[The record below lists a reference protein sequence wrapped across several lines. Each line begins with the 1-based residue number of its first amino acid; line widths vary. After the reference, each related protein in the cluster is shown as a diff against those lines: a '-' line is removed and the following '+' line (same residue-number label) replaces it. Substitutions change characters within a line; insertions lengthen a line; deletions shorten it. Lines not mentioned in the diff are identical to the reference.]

1 MSHPRR
7 SLDSGTAVPAA
18 KASRRKPGR
27 ASESARRRNPGAAK
41 QAGRP
46 SVTDAPRAHLDFAP
60 ARVEVENLPG
70 GGFILRSPMKLEPY
84 ASNLCEYLIDWAE
97 TAPERNFL
105 AERDQDGSWRR
116 ITYGEAL
123 NLVRS
128 IAQALLDRGMTPDR
142 PVMILSDNSI
152 ESGLLQLGA
161 MHVGIPVAPISPAY
175 SLISWDFGKLKH
187 VFDLVRPGL
196 VFASDGAMFGK
207 ALGALDLD
215 RVEVVVTRNAPD
227 GLDITEFAEL
237 VGTAPGPA
245 IDAALAQ
252 VGPDTLAKILFTSGS
267 TGLPKGVINTHR
279 MMCSNQQAIAQIW
292 PFITRRP
299 PVLVDWLPWSHTFGG
314 NHNFN
319 MILRNGGTLYIDA
332 GKPVPGLV
340 EKTVAN
346 LREVAPTL
354 YFNVPRGFDMILP
367 YLEQDPALRDH
378 FFSNLDTIFYAAASL
393 PPNLWERIEELSVA
407 ARGEKVAMTS
417 AWGATETAP
426 LAAGVHFPIDRA
438 GVIGLPVPG
447 TELKMLP
454 NAGKL
459 EMRVRG
465 PNVTP
470 GYYKREDLAREAF
483 DEDGFY
489 KIGDAGRLA
498 DPEDPAKGIL
508 FDGRVAEDFKLL
520 TGSWVSVG
528 TIRVAAIAAGAPVIQ
543 DAVVAGH
550 DRDEVGLLVFP
561 SPAGAAKTAGLD
573 PATPLPEIVINE
585 KVRETLRKG
594 LAAYNAKNPGSSTR
608 IGRVLLLKEPPD
620 IDANEITDKGY
631 INQRAVLERRNGLV
645 ETLFSDDA
653 EVVLIA

>member
-1 MSHPRR
+1 MPR
-7 SLDSGTAVPAA
+7 A
-18 KASRRKPGR
+18 R
-27 ASESARRRNPGAAK
+27 ASL
-41 QAGRP
+41 
-46 SVTDAPRAHLDFAP
+46 VTDAPRAQLDFAP
-60 ARVEVENLPG
+60 ARVTVENLPG
-70 GGFILRSPMKLEPY
+70 GGFILRSPMALEPY
-84 ASNLCEYLIDWAE
+84 ASNLCEYLILWAE
-97 TAPERNFL
+97 TAPGRSFL
-105 AERDQDGSWRR
+105 AERDPEGRWRKV
-116 ITYGEAL
+116 TFGAAL
-123 NLVRS
+123 GRVRS
-128 IAQALLDRGMTPDR
+128 IAQALLDRDMTPDR
-142 PVMILSDNSI
+142 PVMILSDNGI
-152 ESGLLQLGA
+152 ENGLLQLGA
-161 MHVGIPVAPISPAY
+161 MYVGIPVVPTSPAY
-175 SLISWDFGKLKH
+175 SLISRDFGKLKH

-196 VFASDGAMFGK
+196 VFAADGEPFAK

-215 RVEVVVTRNAPD
+215 GVEVVVTRDPPG
-227 GLDITEFAEL
+227 GLEVTDFAAL
-237 VGTAPGPA
+237 TGTAPGRA
-245 IDAALAQ
+245 IEEARSR

-279 MMCSNQQAIAQIW
+279 MMCSNQQAIVQIW

-346 LREVAPTL
+346 LRDIAPTL

-367 YLEQDPALRDH
+367 YLERDPALRDH
-378 FFSNLDTIFYAAASL
+378 FFADLDTIFYAAAAL
-393 PPNLWERIEELSVA
+393 PPNLWQRLEALSVA
-407 ARGEKVAMTS
+407 ARGEKVVMTS

-447 TELKMLP
+447 CELKMLP

-470 GYYKREDLAREAF
+470 GYYKREDLTREAF
-483 DEDGFY
+483 DADGFY

-528 TIRVAAIAAGAPVIQ
+528 AIRVAAIAAGAPVIQ

-561 SPAGAAKTAGLD
+561 SPLGAAGIAGLD
-573 PATPLPEIVINE
+573 PRTPVPELVAND
-585 KVRETLRKG
+585 KVRAALRDG
-594 LAAYNAKNPGSSTR
+594 LAAYNGENPGSSAR
-608 IGRVLLLKEPPD
+608 IGRVLMLTEPPV

-631 INQRAVLERRNGLV
+631 INQRAVLERRASLV
-645 ETLFSDDA
+645 ETLFSDDP
-653 EVVLIA
+653 EVVLIP